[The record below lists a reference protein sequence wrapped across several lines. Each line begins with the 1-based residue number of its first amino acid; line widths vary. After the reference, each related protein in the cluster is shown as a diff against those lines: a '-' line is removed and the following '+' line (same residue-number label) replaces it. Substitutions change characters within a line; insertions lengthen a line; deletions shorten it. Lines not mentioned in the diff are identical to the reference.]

1 VDRVLAADVP
11 EILGVSA
18 PYLRQLARAAPDL
31 YERRAYHDGEDRREL
46 TVPSD
51 ALKEIQTRIYA
62 QLLRPIG
69 VNEAV
74 HSAPGRSILTNA
86 RRHAGHSHLS
96 TFDIRNCFPSVRPD
110 RVRAGLER
118 LGFNPGVAKL
128 VTRLTTIGHQ
138 LPQGAPTSPALLS
151 AVLVDFDGKLASMA
165 RRRGLT
171 YTRYVDDLCLS
182 GGARTE
188 NLARVVEDVFRRH
201 RFRLHPRKRFDW
213 GPDERHVVTK
223 IMVNTTPSALPEYRE
238 SLEAIL
244 RNHRSGKTVLTV
256 EDLESVRGKIGFVTS
271 VNAEDGARLE
281 RLLAADAA
289 IPALA
294 AGR

>member
-1 VDRVLAADVP
+1 MDRIQVVDLP
-11 EILGVSA
+11 EILSVSA
-18 PYLRQLARAAPDL
+18 PYLRKLARSAPDL
-31 YERRAYHDGEDRREL
+31 YERRSYDDGQDRRDL
-46 TVPSD
+46 TVPSE

-62 QLLRPIG
+62 QLLRPIA

-96 TFDIRNCFPSVRPD
+96 TFDIRHCFPSVRPD

-118 LGFNPGVAKL
+118 LGFDPGVAKL
-128 VTRLTTIGHQ
+128 VTRLTTVGHQ
-138 LPQGAPTSPALLS
+138 LPQGAPTSPALLN

-165 RRRGLT
+165 RGRGLI

-188 NLARVVEDVFRRH
+188 NLARVVEDVVRRH
-201 RFRLHPRKRFDW
+201 RFQLHPKKRFDW
-213 GPDERHVVTK
+213 GPNERHVVTK

-244 RNHRSGKTVLTV
+244 RDHRSGRVILTV
-256 EDLESVRGKIGFVTS
+256 EDLESIGGKIGFVTS
-271 VNAEDGARLE
+271 VNAEQGARLV
-281 RLLAADAA
+281 RLLAAEDVA
-289 IPALA
+289 IPS
-294 AGR
+294 

>member
-1 VDRVLAADVP
+1 MDRIRVADLP
-11 EILGVSA
+11 EILSVSA
-18 PYLRQLARAAPDL
+18 PYLRKLARSATDL
-31 YERRAYHDGEDRREL
+31 YERRTYHDGEDRRDL
-46 TVPSD
+46 AVPSE

-62 QLLRPIG
+62 QLLRPIA

-96 TFDIRNCFPSVRPD
+96 TFDIRRCFPSVRPD

-118 LGFNPGVAKL
+118 LGFDPGVAKL
-128 VTRLTTIGHQ
+128 VTRLTTVGHQ

-151 AVLVDFDGKLASMA
+151 AVLVDFDGKLASIA
-165 RRRGLT
+165 REQGLT

-188 NLARVVEDVFRRH
+188 NLARVVEDVVRRH
-201 RFRLHPRKRFDW
+201 RFQLHLKKRFDW

-244 RNHRSGKTVLTV
+244 RDHRSGRAVLTV

-271 VNAEDGARLE
+271 VNADQGAHLE
-281 RLLAADAA
+281 RLLAAEDAA
-289 IPALA
+289 IST
-294 AGR
+294 